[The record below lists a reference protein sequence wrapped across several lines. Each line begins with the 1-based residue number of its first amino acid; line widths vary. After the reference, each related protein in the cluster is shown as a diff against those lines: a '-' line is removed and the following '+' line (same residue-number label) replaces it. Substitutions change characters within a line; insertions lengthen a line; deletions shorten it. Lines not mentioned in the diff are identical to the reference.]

1 MKSILHSHVFIKR
14 FVALFLLGV
23 FTLAITPKKTLHGLL
38 ANHTDSATKSN
49 DGKELQLSKSGF
61 NCKCDNLVA
70 ESTFVSDQ
78 HVFSF
83 PLFTFFSAYI
93 FEEISFYC
101 ISKSY
106 NLLRGPPVSL
116 V

>member
-1 MKSILHSHVFIKR
+1 MKSILHNHVLIKR

-23 FTLAITPKKTLHGLL
+23 FTLAITPKKTLHVLL
-38 ANHTDSATKSN
+38 ANHTDNTTKSK
-49 DGKELQLSKSGF
+49 DGEGQQLSKSGF

-78 HVFSF
+78 HIFYF
-83 PLFTFFSAYI
+83 PIFTFFSPHI
-93 FEEISFYC
+93 FKEISFYS

-106 NLLRGPPVSL
+106 NLLRGPPVNL

>member
-14 FVALFLLGV
+14 FIALFLLGV

-38 ANHTDSATKSN
+38 ANHTDCATKSIN
-49 DGKELQLSKSGF
+49 GKEQQLSKSGF
-61 NCKCDNLVA
+61 NCKCDNFVA
-70 ESTFVSDQ
+70 ESTFVCDQ
-78 HVFSF
+78 QLFSF
-83 PLFTFFSAYI
+83 PIFTSFPAYI
-93 FEEISFYC
+93 FKEMSFYS

-106 NLLRGPPVSL
+106 NLLRGPPVNF